1 MDCCSLCANSPV
13 LARPENIPR
22 IRKQPD
28 HLNCAGVLAY
38 LAIREAKLSFARID
52 GPIGEDQLE
61 FQQLHRR
68 VQSSELEIFLVAYG
82 EIDFDRINRG
92 DGSNGVRRLVDEITD
107 LNLRNTGDAINRR
120 HQPCEAEI

>member
-1 MDCCSLCANSPV
+1 MDRCSRCANFPV

-38 LAIREAKLSFARID
+38 LAVREAKLSFARID

-68 VQSSELEIFLVAYG
+68 VQSSELEIFLVAHS
-82 EIDFDRINRG
+82 EIDFDWINRG
-92 DGSNGVRRLVDEITD
+92 DRRNGIRCRADEITD
-107 LNLRNTGDAINRR
+107 LNLRYASYAIDR
-120 HQPCEAEI
+120 